1 MIICDL
7 NCLSLVLFSL
17 RREKQLYTQNM
28 FIAIQQAS
36 GRSAVRSN
44 CLFLLDDTVSVQHDF
59 LYKQKIQKSC
69 VASKNVFALHKPF
82 DSRFHP
88 FGMWLQVPRGFGY
101 GIQGEKG
108 SKYLFSK
115 NLVIFLK
122 QVTQIPTLCS
132 VFFTSGSSCLD
143 LEGIRAAILMI

>member
-59 LYKQKIQKSC
+59 LYK
-69 VASKNVFALHKPF
+69 
-82 DSRFHP
+82 
-88 FGMWLQVPRGFGY
+88 
-101 GIQGEKG
+101 
-108 SKYLFSK
+108 
-115 NLVIFLK
+115 
-122 QVTQIPTLCS
+122 
-132 VFFTSGSSCLD
+132 
-143 LEGIRAAILMI
+143 

>member
-7 NCLSLVLFSL
+7 NCLSLVLFCL
-17 RREKQLYTQNM
+17 QREKQLYTQNM
-28 FIAIQQAS
+28 CIAIQQAS

-44 CLFLLDDTVSVQHDF
+44 CLFLVDDTVSVQHDF

-88 FGMWLQVPRGFGY
+88 FGMWLRVPRGFGY

-143 LEGIRAAILMI
+143 LEGIKAATLMI